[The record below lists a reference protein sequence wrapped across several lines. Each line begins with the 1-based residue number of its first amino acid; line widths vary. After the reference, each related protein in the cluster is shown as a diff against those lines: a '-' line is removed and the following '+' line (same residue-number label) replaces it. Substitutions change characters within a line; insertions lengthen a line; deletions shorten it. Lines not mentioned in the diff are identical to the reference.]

1 MTVSKRQ
8 DSVDLKIKN
17 FGGMGGGYFKKLFP
31 RLASFLYIRMNFL
44 VRRHKSN
51 QYIKWFLEHKNPP
64 KPMIVEIETINRCN
78 STCEFCPANKD
89 NDKRPFAKLSDE
101 DFRKIISDLKD
112 WNYNGMISLYINNEP
127 LIDTRILD
135 FHKYVRQ
142 ELPEC
147 RIKLFTNG
155 TLMTIEK
162 FKELMPYVDY
172 LVINNYGETTH
183 LHKNVQMIVD
193 EVREHREG
201 YKGKEIVV
209 NIRYIKDVLTNRAG
223 EAPNKQGER
232 RLIKEPCVMPFTD
245 MAIFSNG
252 NVGICCNDAT
262 EKTNLGNI
270 REQSLQSIWETQ
282 CQEVRRKME
291 NGRHG
296 IEFCKYCD
304 TMDSGF

>member
-1 MTVSKRQ
+1 
-8 DSVDLKIKN
+8 
-17 FGGMGGGYFKKLFP
+17 
-31 RLASFLYIRMNFL
+31 
-44 VRRHKSN
+44 
-51 QYIKWFLEHKNPP
+51 
-64 KPMIVEIETINRCN
+64 MIVEIETINRCN

-89 NDKRPFAKLSDE
+89 NDKRPFARLSDE

-155 TLMTIEK
+155 
-162 FKELMPYVDY
+162 
-172 LVINNYGETTH
+172 
-183 LHKNVQMIVD
+183 
-193 EVREHREG
+193 
-201 YKGKEIVV
+201 
-209 NIRYIKDVLTNRAG
+209 
-223 EAPNKQGER
+223 
-232 RLIKEPCVMPFTD
+232 
-245 MAIFSNG
+245 

-291 NGRHG
+291 DGRYG
-296 IEFCKYCD
+296 MEFCKYCD
-304 TMDSGF
+304 TMDSGFRLKKIIKRTIGNNE